1 MPVNPLLLLA
11 IGLLVVVGMI
21 LVLRL
26 NAFIALITAALLV
39 SLLSPGPM
47 SEKVS
52 RVAEAFG
59 GVVGAIG
66 IVIALAAV
74 IGKCLMD
81 SGAADRIV
89 RSLPRRPGR
98 KTGLLGPDG
107 QWLSPLHPGLL

>member
-66 IVIALAAV
+66 IVIALAAG

-81 SGAADRIV
+81 SGPADRIV
-89 RSLPRRPGR
+89 RSF
-98 KTGLLGPDG
+98 LGVLG
-107 QWLSPLHPGLL
+107 QKRAS

>member
-1 MPVNPLLLLA
+1 MNPLLLLG
-11 IGLLVVVGMI
+11 IGVLVVVGMI

-26 NAFIALITAALLV
+26 NAFLALITAALLV
-39 SLLSPGPM
+39 SLLSPGEAA
-47 SEKVS
+47 EKVS

-59 GVVGAIG
+59 AVVGGIG

-89 RSLPRRPGR
+89 RSFLLAPGR
-98 KTGLLGPDG
+98 KAGPLCPDVQWLRPFHTGLL
-107 QWLSPLHPGLL
+107 